1 MNIRRDR
8 SVTTRMATPTRNFGF
23 SAVGVLT
30 CLAAVFFG
38 SIAAAQNVCA
48 LLQASWFHKAS
59 SISHAYLRRDTL
71 VAGICRKVARN
82 ASGNHCR
89 NRALS

>member
-8 SVTTRMATPTRNFGF
+8 SVTTRMATRAGNFAF
-23 SAVGVLT
+23 AAVGVLT

-38 SIAAAQNVCA
+38 SIADAQNVCT

-59 SISHAYLRRDTL
+59 SISHAHLRRDTL
-71 VAGICRKVARN
+71 VAGIFRKVAWN
-82 ASGNHCR
+82 ASGNRCR